1 VGHRQTKIESE
12 RERER
17 QKERERDKERQRQRQ
32 RDRDRHKQR
41 QRQRGR
47 GNESER
53 QTDSDRQ
60 RQRVRLTKSQGH
72 VSLHRHI
79 RGPEVHMTGVPQ
91 QVSVAAKSYGWDGQM
106 PAERSR
112 QVTVCKM
119 IIISFRAALSE
130 DGSQL
135 L

>member
-1 VGHRQTKIESE
+1 MYLSSIVSNPANTQLEMHPDPSASQVG
-12 RERER
+12 
-17 QKERERDKERQRQRQ
+17 
-32 RDRDRHKQR
+32 
-41 QRQRGR
+41 
-47 GNESER
+47 
-53 QTDSDRQ
+53 
-60 RQRVRLTKSQGH
+60 LF
-72 VSLHRHI
+72 
-79 RGPEVHMTGVPQ
+79 HMTGVPQ